1 MRGSCRGP
9 ATPLKQSVNE
19 IPWIDLHSSTTA
31 GHEAKSLLVK
41 TPMPAPEFQHTVGK
55 TASFSGTAL
64 HTGDKVT
71 LKLHPAPIDHGIKF
85 KRKDLQDEPT
95 IDAKIENLKTVER
108 ATTIGEGSVR
118 VHTVEHIL
126 AALSAMGVDNAIVE
140 MDANEPPIGDGS
152 AQPYVDLIKK
162 AGVMAQ
168 EERRKFFDV
177 REPMHVEAK
186 TGALLVLLPDDKFRI
201 SCTQAG
207 PNNRFAQFLSMEI
220 TPTGFECEIAPAR
233 TFVYYEDVEPLMEK
247 NLIKGGSL
255 ENAIVV
261 RGEAVLSKEPLRFPD
276 EFVRHKIIDIIGD
289 LALVGRRIR
298 GHVVAVKPGHA
309 ANAELARALAREQT
323 RRSAMSTPRAIPI
336 GDSGLDT
343 GEVMNILP
351 HRYPFLMVDRV
362 IGFEGENKITA
373 IKSITINEPF
383 FQGHFPGHPVMPGV
397 MQVEAMAQVASIL
410 LFKLTKTSS
419 RVGYFM
425 SADQVKFRKPVFP
438 GDTIFIHAELTRA
451 RGNRMAKTKCYCV
464 VNDAIVSE
472 AELMFTFLD
481 K

>member
-1 MRGSCRGP
+1 M
-9 ATPLKQSVNE
+9 
-19 IPWIDLHSSTTA
+19 TA
-31 GHEAKSLLVK
+31 EV
-41 TPMPAPEFQHTVGK
+41 QHTLAK
-55 TASFSGTAL
+55 TATLSGTSL
-64 HTGDKVT
+64 HTGEKVS
-71 LKLHPAPIDHGIKF
+71 LKLHPAPVDHGIKF

-95 IDAKIENLKTVER
+95 IDARIDNLKTVER

-118 VHTVEHIL
+118 VHTVEHVL

-152 AQPYVDLIKK
+152 AQLYVDLIKK
-162 AGVMAQ
+162 AGVTVQ
-168 EERRKFFDV
+168 EEPRKFFDV
-177 REPMHVEAK
+177 REPMHVESKA
-186 TGALLVLLPDDKFRI
+186 GALLVLLPDERFRI

-207 PNNRFAQFLSMEI
+207 PNNRFTQFLSMEV
-220 TPTGFECEIAPAR
+220 TPTVFEREIAPAR
-233 TFVYYEDVEPLMEK
+233 TFVYYEDVQSLIEK

-261 RGEAVLSKEPLRFPD
+261 RGEAVLSKEPLRFAD
-276 EFVRHKIIDIIGD
+276 EFVRHKILDIIGD

-309 ANAELARALAREQT
+309 TNAELVRALVREQT
-323 RRSAMSTPRAIPI
+323 RRSAMAVPRAMPA
-336 GDSGLDT
+336 GNGGLDT
-343 GEVMNILP
+343 DEVMQILP
-351 HRYPFLMVDRV
+351 HRYPFLMVDRI
-362 IGFEGENKITA
+362 IGFEGENKITG

-451 RGNRMAKTKCYCV
+451 RGNRMAKTKCHCV
-464 VNDAIVSE
+464 VNDAVVSE
-472 AELMFTFLD
+472 GELMFTFLD

>member
-1 MRGSCRGP
+1 M
-9 ATPLKQSVNE
+9 A
-19 IPWIDLHSSTTA
+19 ST
-31 GHEAKSLLVK
+31 
-41 TPMPAPEFQHTVGK
+41 PEFQHTVGK
-55 TASFSGTAL
+55 TASLSGTAL
-64 HTGDKVT
+64 HTGEKVS
-71 LKLHPAPIDHGIKF
+71 LKLHPAPVGYGIKF

-95 IDAKIENLKTVER
+95 IDARIDNLKTVER

-118 VHTVEHIL
+118 VHTVEHVL
-126 AALSAMGVDNAIVE
+126 AALSAMDVDNAIVE

-152 AQPYVDLIKK
+152 AQLYVDLIKR
-162 AGVMAQ
+162 AGVTVQ
-168 EERRKFFDV
+168 EEPRKFFDV
-177 REPMHVEAK
+177 REPMHVESK
-186 TGALLVLLPDDKFRI
+186 TGGLLILLADERFRI

-207 PNNRFAQFLSMEI
+207 PNNRFTQFLSMEV
-220 TPTGFECEIAPAR
+220 TPTVFEREIAPAR
-233 TFVYYEDVEPLMEK
+233 TFVFYEDVQSLMDK

-261 RGEAVLSKEPLRFPD
+261 RGEAVLSKEPLRFAD
-276 EFVRHKIIDIIGD
+276 EFVRHKILDIIGD

-309 ANAELARALAREQT
+309 TNAELVRALAREQT
-323 RRSAMSTPRAIPI
+323 RRSAMAVSRAMPA
-336 GDSGLDT
+336 GNGGLDT
-343 GEVMNILP
+343 DEVMQILP
-351 HRYPFLMVDRV
+351 HRYPFLMVDRI
-362 IGFEGENKITA
+362 IGFEGENKITG

-451 RGNRMAKTKCYCV
+451 RGNRLAKTKCHCV
-464 VNDAIVSE
+464 VNDAVVSE
-472 AELMFTFLD
+472 GELMFTFLD

>member
-1 MRGSCRGP
+1 
-9 ATPLKQSVNE
+9 
-19 IPWIDLHSSTTA
+19 
-31 GHEAKSLLVK
+31 
-41 TPMPAPEFQHTVGK
+41 MPASPELQHTLGK
-55 TASFSGTAL
+55 TSGFSGTAL
-64 HTGDKVT
+64 HTGEKVT
-71 LKLHPAPIDHGIKF
+71 LKLHPAPADHVIKF

-95 IDAKIENLKTVER
+95 IDARIENLKTVER

-118 VHTVEHIL
+118 VHTVEHVL

-152 AQPYVDLIKK
+152 AQPYVDLINK
-162 AGVMAQ
+162 AGVTAQ
-168 EERRKFFDV
+168 EEPRKFFDV

-186 TGALLVLLPDDKFRI
+186 TGALLVLLPDNKFRI

-207 PNNRFAQFLSMEI
+207 PNNRFTQFLSMEV
-220 TPTGFECEIAPAR
+220 TPAVFEREIAPAR
-233 TFVYYEDVEPLMEK
+233 TFVYYEDVKPLMDK

-261 RGEAVLSKEPLRFPD
+261 RGDAVLSKEPLRFED
-276 EFVRHKIIDIIGD
+276 EFVRHKILDIIGD

-309 ANAELARALAREQT
+309 SNAELARSITREQT
-323 RRSAMSTPRAIPI
+323 RRSAVATPRTIPS
-336 GDSGLDT
+336 GDGGLDT
-343 GEVMNILP
+343 DEVMQILP
-351 HRYPFLMVDRV
+351 HRFPFLMVDR
-362 IGFEGENKITA
+362 ILGFEADNKITGV
-373 IKSITINEPF
+373 KSITINEPF

-410 LFKLTKTSS
+410 LYKLAKTSS

-425 SADQVKFRKPVFP
+425 SADDVKFRKPVFP
-438 GDTIFIHAELTRA
+438 GDTIFIHAELTKS
-451 RGNRMAKTKCYCV
+451 RGNRLAKAKCYCV
-464 VNDAIVSE
+464 VNDAVVSE
-472 AELMFTFLD
+472 GELMFTFLD